1 MKYGPAVFLGVTAIL
16 AVGLVL
22 VCGGCHSGNAGGGY
36 GPSRAGKLPASQPSG
51 PVDFASAAQVLTRV
65 NEVYAAC
72 QSYRD
77 TGVARVTTIG
87 GGMSRQDSQPFATAF
102 VRPDRFR
109 FDFGGRGPRVGE
121 LWLRPVIWFDGT
133 TVRAYSPGDG
143 QPRTYPSVTAAL
155 LDADAASAGTS
166 VLIPRLLAPDAMPG
180 QGITSLLH
188 PVVTGGEPVAGVEC
202 VKIEGRQND
211 VLVTILVGRQD
222 FLIRQLAGARQIE
235 SGSTQT
241 TINYQPELN
250 PIIET
255 ELFELRPPGEPRQQ

>member
-1 MKYGPAVFLGVTAIL
+1 MKYGPPVLFGVTAIL
-16 AVGLVL
+16 AAGLVL
-22 VCGGCHSGNAGGGY
+22 VCGGCRSGNADGRY
-36 GPSRAGKLPASQPSG
+36 GPSPASKPPASQPSG
-51 PVDFASAAQVLTRV
+51 PVDFASAAQVLARV

-77 TGVARVTTIG
+77 TGVARVTTISS
-87 GGMSRQDSQPFATAF
+87 GMSRQDSQPFATAF

-133 TVRAYSPGDG
+133 TVRAFSPGDG

-180 QGITSLLH
+180 PGITNVLH
-188 PVVTGGEPVAGVEC
+188 PVVTGGESVAGVEC
-202 VKIEGRQND
+202 VKIEGRLND
-211 VLVTILVGRQD
+211 VLVTIWVGRPD
-222 FLIRQLAGARQIE
+222 FLIRQLAGSRETE

-241 TINYQPELN
+241 TITYQPELN
-250 PIIET
+250 PIIEAA
-255 ELFELRPPGEPRQQ
+255 LFELRPPGEERRQ